1 MSDEPKKMSVL
12 EVGEIHT
19 YYGESHVLHG
29 VNLSVAQGQVVA
41 LLGRNGVGKT
51 TTVRSIVGFT
61 PPRRGSIEFKGKRIA
76 GLSAQRIARM
86 GISLVPQGRRIF
98 GSLTVREHLRIFAT
112 NGEAN
117 GWDLDR
123 VVSIFPRLGERLKQR
138 AGALS
143 GGEQQML
150 AIGRALITNPDLLV
164 IDEIT
169 EGLSPVLVEATGNV
183 IRDLKETEG
192 QTILLVEQNLPL
204 ALRLADYVYV
214 MNKGAI
220 VFEGLP
226 EELEDSER
234 VHTLYLGV

>member
-1 MSDEPKKMSVL
+1 LSDEATSLPLL
-12 EVGEIHT
+12 EVRAIHT

-29 VNLSVAQGQVVA
+29 VDLSVVEGQVVA

-61 PPRRGSIEFKGKRIA
+61 PPRRGDIKFKGKEIA
-76 GLSAQRIARM
+76 GRSAQRIARM
-86 GISLVPQGRRIF
+86 GISLVPQGRRVF
-98 GSLTVREHLRIFAT
+98 GSLTVREHLKIFAT
-112 NGEAN
+112 NGESS

-183 IRDLKETEG
+183 IRDLKETE
-192 QTILLVEQNLPL
+192 QRTILLVEQNLPI
-204 ALRLADYVYV
+204 ALSLADYVYV

-226 EELEDSER
+226 EELEKSEN
-234 VHTLYLGV
+234 VHSLYLGV

>member
-1 MSDEPKKMSVL
+1 MSDEATHVPLL
-12 EVGEIHT
+12 EVRGIHT

-29 VNLSVAQGQVVA
+29 VDLSVLDGQVVA

-61 PPRRGSIEFKGKRIA
+61 PPRRGDITFKGKQIA
-76 GLSAQRIARM
+76 GLSAQRIARR
-86 GISLVPQGRRIF
+86 GISLVPQGRRVF
-98 GSLTVREHLRIFAT
+98 GSLTVREHLKIFAT
-112 NGEAN
+112 NGTSSA
-117 GWDLDR
+117 WDLDR
-123 VVSIFPRLGERLKQR
+123 VVSIFPRLGERLRQR
-138 AGALS
+138 AAALS

-169 EGLSPVLVEATGNV
+169 EGLSPVLVQATGDV
-183 IRDLKETEG
+183 IRDLKERER
-192 QTILLVEQNLPL
+192 QTILLVEQNLPI
-204 ALRLADYVYV
+204 ALSLADYVYV

-226 EELEDSER
+226 EELEKSENI
-234 VHTLYLGV
+234 HSLYLGV

>member
-1 MSDEPKKMSVL
+1 MSGEATSIPLL
-12 EVGEIHT
+12 EVRGIHT

-29 VNLSVAQGQVVA
+29 VDLSVSQGQVAA

-61 PPRRGSIEFKGKRIA
+61 PPRRGNIRFKEREIA
-76 GLSAQRIARM
+76 GLSAQRIARR
-86 GISLVPQGRRIF
+86 GISLVPQGRRVF
-98 GSLTVREHLRIFAT
+98 ESLTVREHLKIFAT
-112 NGEAN
+112 NGASS

-123 VVSIFPRLGERLKQR
+123 IVSLFPRLGERLKQR
-138 AGALS
+138 AGSLS

-164 IDEIT
+164 IDEFS
-169 EGLSPVLVEATGNV
+169 EGLAPVVVEAAGNV
-183 IRDLKETEG
+183 IRDLKETEQ
-192 QTILLVEQNLPL
+192 QTILLIEQNLPI
-204 ALRLADYVYV
+204 ALSLADYVYV

-226 EELEDSER
+226 EELEKSENI
-234 VHTLYLGV
+234 HSLYLGV

>member
-1 MSDEPKKMSVL
+1 LSDEATHVPLL
-12 EVGEIHT
+12 EVRGIHT

-29 VNLSVAQGQVVA
+29 VDLSVLDGQVVA

-61 PPRRGSIEFKGKRIA
+61 PPRRGDITFKGKQIA
-76 GLSAQRIARM
+76 GLSAQRIARR
-86 GISLVPQGRRIF
+86 GISLVPQGRRVF
-98 GSLTVREHLRIFAT
+98 GSLTVREHLKIFAT
-112 NGEAN
+112 NGTSSA
-117 GWDLDR
+117 WDLDR
-123 VVSIFPRLGERLKQR
+123 VVSIFPRLGERLRQR
-138 AGALS
+138 AAALS

-169 EGLSPVLVEATGNV
+169 EGLSPVLVQATGDV
-183 IRDLKETEG
+183 IRDLKERER
-192 QTILLVEQNLPL
+192 QTILLVEQNLPI
-204 ALRLADYVYV
+204 ALSLADYVYV

-226 EELEDSER
+226 EELEKSENI
-234 VHTLYLGV
+234 HSLYLGV

>member
-1 MSDEPKKMSVL
+1 
-12 EVGEIHT
+12 
-19 YYGESHVLHG
+19 
-29 VNLSVAQGQVVA
+29 
-41 LLGRNGVGKT
+41 
-51 TTVRSIVGFT
+51 
-61 PPRRGSIEFKGKRIA
+61 
-76 GLSAQRIARM
+76 M
-86 GISLVPQGRRIF
+86 GISLVPQGRRVF
-98 GSLTVREHLRIFAT
+98 GSLTVREHLKIFAT
-112 NGEAN
+112 NGESS

-183 IRDLKETEG
+183 IRDLKETE
-192 QTILLVEQNLPL
+192 QRTILLVEQNLPI
-204 ALRLADYVYV
+204 ALSLADYVYV

-226 EELEDSER
+226 EELEKSEN
-234 VHTLYLGV
+234 VHSLYLGV

>member
-1 MSDEPKKMSVL
+1 MPLL
-12 EVGEIHT
+12 EVRAIHT

-29 VNLSVAQGQVVA
+29 VDLSVVEGQVVA

-61 PPRRGSIEFKGKRIA
+61 PPRRGDIKFKGKEIA
-76 GLSAQRIARM
+76 GVSAQRIARM
-86 GISLVPQGRRIF
+86 GISLVPQGRRVF
-98 GSLTVREHLRIFAT
+98 GSLTVREHLKIFAT
-112 NGEAN
+112 NGESS

-164 IDEIT
+164 MDEIT

-183 IRDLKETEG
+183 IRDLKETKQ
-192 QTILLVEQNLPL
+192 QTILLVEQNLPI
-204 ALRLADYVYV
+204 ALSLADYVYV

-226 EELEDSER
+226 EELEKSENI
-234 VHTLYLGV
+234 HSLYLGV

>member
-1 MSDEPKKMSVL
+1 MNTPSMSVL
-12 EVGEIHT
+12 EIRGIHT
-19 YYGESHVLHG
+19 YYGESHILHG
-29 VNLSVAQGQVVA
+29 VDLSVSQGQVVA

-61 PPRRGSIEFKGKRIA
+61 PPRRGNIKFKGKEIA

-86 GISLVPQGRRIF
+86 GISLVPQGRRVF
-98 GSLTVREHLRIFAT
+98 GSLTVREHLKIFGA
-112 NGEAN
+112 NGEASR
-117 GWDLDR
+117 WDLDR

-138 AGALS
+138 AASLS

-164 IDEIT
+164 MDEIT
-169 EGLSPVLVEATGNV
+169 EGLSPVLVEATVSV

-192 QTILLVEQNLPL
+192 QTILLVEQNLPM
-204 ALRLADYVYV
+204 ALSLADYVYV

-220 VFEGLP
+220 VFKGLS
-226 EELEDSER
+226 EELESAQD

>member
-1 MSDEPKKMSVL
+1 ML
-12 EVGEIHT
+12 EVRSIHT
-19 YYGESHVLHG
+19 YYGDSYILQG
-29 VNLSVAQGQVVA
+29 VDLSVSHGQVVA

-61 PPRRGSIEFKGKRIA
+61 PPRRGHILFKGKDIA
-76 GLSAQRIARM
+76 GLSAHKIARM
-86 GISLVPQGRRIF
+86 GIGLVPQGRRVF
-98 GSLTVREHLRIFAT
+98 GSLTVREHLKLFGTKGRASD
-112 NGEAN
+112 
-117 GWDLDR
+117 WDVDR

-138 AGALS
+138 AAALS

-164 IDEIT
+164 MDELT
-169 EGLSPVLVEATGNV
+169 EGLAPVVVEGIGRV
-183 IRDLKETEG
+183 IRDLKEAER

-204 ALRLADYVYV
+204 ALSLADYVYV

-226 EELEDSER
+226 EELSNSPD
-234 VHTLYLGV
+234 VQALYLGV